1 MPLSILGSILWTIVA
16 IVGIG
21 VLLLVLLIK
30 MLTSENQTRYQREKG
45 SSCLYS
51 EHELEPFLWAH
62 NDSIAT
68 IHIWEEATGKEAATP
83 DADEAW
89 TTVSVEKEEIPDSMG
104 DGYEVTRITKNGRK
118 WKYRM
123 YIPDRWDWLIQLPLI
138 RFLNDSKYR
147 ERIES
152 KVNDEK
158 CNSNIELL
166 IACCLLHAPQYHTS
180 VQEEGKTLEQLDTE
194 QAEKL
199 LLSSAKKGNLNAMY
213 ELICLYHEKGEYE
226 TVVKLNNIIKSTTG
240 RGVWFVDRFE
250 HSIYHI
256 KKDSNSL
263 KTENES

>member
-1 MPLSILGSILWTIVA
+1 MIVLLSILGSILWFIIA

-30 MLTSENQTRYQREKG
+30 LLTSENQTRYQREKS

-51 EHELEPFLWAH
+51 EYELEPGLWAH
-62 NDSIAT
+62 NDAIAT
-68 IHIWEEATGKEAATP
+68 IHIWEDSNGEGTHTP

-89 TTVSVEKEEIPDSMG
+89 ATESVEKEEIPDSMG
-104 DGYEVTRITKNGRK
+104 DGVEMTLVKKNGRR

-123 YIPDRWDWLIQLPLI
+123 YIPDRWGWLIKLPLI
-138 RFLNDSKYR
+138 RFLNDSEYR
-147 ERIES
+147 EKIES
-152 KVNDEK
+152 MVNDVE

-180 VQEEGKTLEQLDTE
+180 AQEKEKTQEQLDIE

-199 LLSSAKKGNLNAMY
+199 LLSSAKKGNVYAMY
-213 ELICLYHEKGEYE
+213 ELICLYHEKREYE
-226 TVVKLNNIIKSTTG
+226 KAVEYNNALKAING

-250 HSIYHI
+250 QSLYHI
-256 KKDSNSL
+256 KKD
-263 KTENES
+263 

>member
-1 MPLSILGSILWTIVA
+1 MPLSILGTIFWIIIA

-51 EHELEPFLWAH
+51 EHELEPGLWGH
-62 NDSIAT
+62 NDAIAT
-68 IHIWEEATGKEAATP
+68 IHIWEEASGEETP
-83 DADEAW
+83 YPNADEAW
-89 TTVSVEKEEIPDSMG
+89 ATVSVDKEEIPDSMG
-104 DGYEVTRITKNGRK
+104 DGVEMTRITKNGRK

-123 YIPDRWDWLIQLPLI
+123 YIPDRWDWLINLPLP
-138 RFLNDSKYR
+138 RFLNDFEYR
-147 ERIES
+147 EGIES
-152 KVNDEK
+152 KVNDKK
-158 CNSNIELL
+158 CNSNIERL
-166 IACCLLHAPQYHTS
+166 IACCLLHAPQYHTP
-180 VQEEGKTLEQLDTE
+180 VQEEGKTQEQMDID

-226 TVVKLNNIIKSTTG
+226 TVVKLNNDIKSTTG

-256 KKDSNSL
+256 KKDS
-263 KTENES
+263 

>member
-1 MPLSILGSILWTIVA
+1 MPLSILGSILWFIVA
-16 IVGIG
+16 IVGIV
-21 VLLLVLLIK
+21 VLLLVFLSKAI
-30 MLTSENQTRYQREKG
+30 TSEPTKYQREKG

-51 EHELEPFLWAH
+51 EYELEPGLWAH
-62 NDSIAT
+62 NDAIAT
-68 IHIWEEATGKEAATP
+68 IHIWEEASGEETLTP
-83 DADEAW
+83 DVDEAW
-89 TTVSVEKEEIPDSMG
+89 STVSVEKEEIPDSVG
-104 DGYEVTRITKNGRK
+104 DGVEMTRITKNGRK

-138 RFLNDSKYR
+138 RFLNDPIYR

-152 KVNDEK
+152 KANDED

-180 VQEEGKTLEQLDTE
+180 VQEEGKTQEQLDTD

-213 ELICLYHEKGEYE
+213 ELICLYHVKGEYE
-226 TVVKLNNIIKSTTG
+226 TVVKLNNSIKSATG

-250 HSIYHI
+250 KSLYHI
-256 KKDSNSL
+256 KKDSNGIA
-263 KTENES
+263 E

>member
-1 MPLSILGSILWTIVA
+1 MPLSILGTIFWIIIA

-30 MLTSENQTRYQREKG
+30 LLTSEKPTKYQREKG
-45 SSCLYS
+45 SSCLYY
-51 EHELEPFLWAH
+51 EYELEPGLWAH
-62 NDSIAT
+62 NDAIAS
-68 IHIWEEATGKEAATP
+68 IHIWEEASGEETPTP

-89 TTVSVEKEEIPDSMG
+89 TTVNVEKEEIPASMG
-104 DGYEVTRITKNGRK
+104 DGVEMTIVKKNGRK

-123 YIPDRWDWLIQLPLI
+123 YIPDRWNWLARLPLI
-138 RFLNDSKYR
+138 RFLNDLEYR

-152 KVNDEK
+152 KANDED

-166 IACCLLHAPQYHTS
+166 IACCLLHAPHYHTS
-180 VQEEGKTLEQLDTE
+180 VQEEGKTLEQLDTD

-226 TVVKLNNIIKSTTG
+226 TVVKLNKNIKSATG

-250 HSIYHI
+250 KSLYHI
-256 KKDSNSL
+256 KKDSNGIA
-263 KTENES
+263 E

>member
-1 MPLSILGSILWTIVA
+1 MSLSILGTIFWIIIA

-30 MLTSENQTRYQREKG
+30 LLTSEKPTKYQREKG

-62 NDSIAT
+62 NDAIAT
-68 IHIWEEATGKEAATP
+68 IHIWEEASGEETLTT

-89 TTVSVEKEEIPDSMG
+89 APVSVDKEEIPDSMG
-104 DGYEVTRITKNGRK
+104 DGVEMTRITKNGRK

-138 RFLNDSKYR
+138 RFLNDSEYR
-147 ERIES
+147 ERIER

-158 CNSNIELL
+158 CNSNNELL

-180 VQEEGKTLEQLDTE
+180 IQEEGKTQEQADTD

-199 LLSSAKKGNLNAMY
+199 LLSSSQKGNLNAKY

-226 TVVKLNNIIKSTTG
+226 KVVELNNDIKSATG
-240 RGVWFVDRFE
+240 RGIWFVDRFE
-250 HSIYHI
+250 QSLYHI
-256 KKDSNSL
+256 KKGSN
-263 KTENES
+263 EIAD

>member
-1 MPLSILGSILWTIVA
+1 MPLSILGSILWFIIA

-21 VLLLVLLIK
+21 GVLFVLLSK
-30 MLTSENQTRYQREKG
+30 MLESEPTKYQREKG
-45 SSCLYS
+45 SSGLYY
-51 EHELEPFLWAH
+51 EYELEPGLWAH
-62 NDSIAT
+62 NDAIAS
-68 IHIWEEATGKEAATP
+68 IHIWEEASGEETPTP

-104 DGYEVTRITKNGRK
+104 DGVEMTIEKKNGRK

-123 YIPDRWDWLIQLPLI
+123 YISDRWNWLVRLPLI
-138 RFLNDSKYR
+138 RFLNDPKYR

-158 CNSNIELL
+158 CDSNIELL

-180 VQEEGKTLEQLDTE
+180 VQEEGKTQEQLDTD

-199 LLSSAKKGNLNAMY
+199 LLSSANKGNLNAMY

-226 TVVKLNNIIKSTTG
+226 TVVKLNNIIKSATG

-250 HSIYHI
+250 QSLYHI
-256 KKDSNSL
+256 KKD
-263 KTENES
+263 